1 MRKTTQTDNYRWA
14 VLFAS
19 FFAFVAFA
27 FIFQLM
33 PSLADFVKKDFAIND
48 TEFGL
53 LSTVVMVPGILI
65 ALPFG
70 LVVNRYGFRT
80 LGFLST
86 ILAAA
91 GGIVTAL
98 SQTYTI
104 AILGRIIL
112 GIGGAFIIVGTPT
125 LIPQW
130 FSHKESGKAMG
141 IFSTNMPVATIAAFP
156 IALILANAY
165 GWRSAFY
172 VGSAV
177 AVVAAIVFVAVAKSG
192 PLRGNSTAVR
202 WKDAKQAFRTLEVWK
217 ASVIWMLFNA
227 TAIAFLTFAPTLFE
241 TFKGLDPLYSRILA
255 SVLMYT
261 AAVFVP
267 IFGWVSDKSGRRKP
281 FMIVGGVMLGLALN
295 VVSFTGGFP
304 LVTSVIILG
313 IAAAMVP
320 PLVMAVTADNLSP
333 NLAGTGFSIVTFCQ
347 NIGIAASGP
356 IAGYILQTTGRLDS
370 TFLGISV
377 FALAAGSVA
386 VTLKSK

>member
-1 MRKTTQTDNYRWA
+1 VAQTSNYRWA

-27 FIFQLM
+27 FVFQLM
-33 PSLADFVKKDFAIND
+33 PSLVDFVKRDFAIND

-53 LSTVVMVPGILI
+53 LSTVVMVPGIFI

-70 LVVNRYGFRT
+70 LVVNKYGFRT

-86 ILAAA
+86 ILAAL
-91 GGIVTAL
+91 GGLITAL
-98 SQTYTI
+98 SPTYTI
-104 AILGRIIL
+104 AILGRVIL

-130 FSHKESGKAMG
+130 FPHKESGKAMG
-141 IFSTNMPVATIAAFP
+141 VFSANMPVATIIAFP
-156 IALILANAY
+156 TALILADAY

-172 VGSAV
+172 VGS
-177 AVVAAIVFVAVAKSG
+177 VAAVIAAVIFLVLVKEG
-192 PLRGNSTAVR
+192 PLKGQQLTAVQ
-202 WKDAKQAFRTLEVWK
+202 WKDAMQAIRTAEVWK

-241 TFKGLDPLYSRILA
+241 TFKGLEPLDARILA
-255 SVLMYT
+255 SVLMYA
-261 AAVFVP
+261 AAVLVP
-267 IFGWVSDKSGRRKP
+267 VFGWVSDKSGKRKS

-295 VVSFTGGFP
+295 AASYATGFS
-304 LVTSVIILG
+304 LILSVTVLG

-320 PLVMAVTADNLSP
+320 PLVMAVTADSLP
-333 NLAGTGFSIVTFCQ
+333 PHLAGTGFSIVTFCQ

-356 IAGYILQTTGRLDS
+356 VAGYILQTTGRLDS

-377 FALAAGSVA
+377 FSFAAAATALR
-386 VTLKSK
+386 LKSK

>member
-1 MRKTTQTDNYRWA
+1 MTETSNYRWA

-19 FFAFVAFA
+19 FFAFVSFA

-33 PSLADFVKKDFAIND
+33 PSLADFVKKDFAING

-53 LSTVVMVPGILI
+53 LSTVVMVPGIFI

-70 LVVNRYGFRT
+70 LVVNKYGFRT

-86 ILAAA
+86 IVAAA
-91 GGIVTAL
+91 GGIVTAM
-98 SQTYTI
+98 SSTYII

-130 FSHKESGKAMG
+130 FAHEESGKAMG
-141 IFSTNMPVATIAAFP
+141 IFSTNMPVATITAFP
-156 IALILANAY
+156 TGFILANAY

-177 AVVAAIVFVAVAKSG
+177 AVIAGIVFVAVVRDG
-192 PLRGNSTAVR
+192 PLKGDSTVVK

-241 TFKGLDPLYSRILA
+241 TFRGLDPLYSRILA
-255 SVLMYT
+255 SILMYA

-281 FMIVGGVMLGLALN
+281 YMIVGGVLLGLALN
-295 VVSFTGGFP
+295 VVSYTGGFS
-304 LVTSVIILG
+304 LVISVIVLG

-320 PLVMAVTADNLSP
+320 SLVMAVTADSLPP

-377 FALAAGSVA
+377 FALAAGAVA

>member
-1 MRKTTQTDNYRWA
+1 MQQASRYRWL
-14 VLFAS
+14 VLAAS
-19 FFAFVAFA
+19 FLAFVAFA

-33 PSLADFVKKDFAIND
+33 PSLADFVERDFAINE

-70 LVVNRYGFRT
+70 LIVNKYGFRA

-86 ILAAA
+86 IVTAV
-91 GGIVTAL
+91 GGLVTAL
-98 SQTYTI
+98 SPTYAV

-141 IFSTNMPVATIAAFP
+141 IFSANMPVATIIAFP
-156 IALILANAY
+156 SALILADAY
-165 GWRSAFY
+165 GWRSSFY

-177 AVVAAIVFVAVAKSG
+177 AVVAAFIFVLTVREG
-192 PLRGNSTAVR
+192 PLKGEQAQVQ
-202 WKDAKQAFRTLEVWK
+202 WKNAGQAFRSAEVWK

-227 TAIAFLTFAPTLFE
+227 TAIAFLTFAPRLFE
-241 TFKGLDPLYSRILA
+241 TFKGLDPLYARILA
-255 SVLMYT
+255 SVLMYA
-261 AAVFVP
+261 AAVLVP
-267 IFGWVSDKSGRRKP
+267 VFGWASDKSGKRKP
-281 FMIVGGVMLGLALN
+281 FMIMGGVMLGLALN
-295 VVSFTGGFP
+295 AASYASGFS
-304 LVTSVIILG
+304 LILSITVLG

-320 PLVMAVTADNLSP
+320 PLVMAVTADSLP
-333 NLAGTGFSIVTFCQ
+333 PHLAGTGFSIVTFCQ

-356 IAGYILQTTGRLDS
+356 IAGYILQTTGRLES
-370 TFLGISV
+370 TFLGISLFS
-377 FALAAGSVA
+377 FAAAIA
-386 VTLKSK
+386 ALTLKSK